1 MTPAKKTT
9 QFGSGFTDAKK
20 AQPSLPSTE
29 EGMRLVVAFMAIKDA
44 AVRDALISLIERISR
59 IYDEMK

>member
-1 MTPAKKTT
+1 VTPAKKTT
-9 QFGSGFTDAKK
+9 HGSGFTEVK
-20 AQPSLPSTE
+20 AQPSSPSTK
-29 EGMRLVVAFMAIKDA
+29 EGRRLVVAFMAIKDA

>member
-1 MTPAKKTT
+1 VTPAKK
-9 QFGSGFTDAKK
+9 FGSGITEAKK
-20 AQPSLPSTE
+20 AQSPSAE
-29 EGMRLVVAFMAIKDA
+29 EGRRLVVAFMAIKDA

>member
-1 MTPAKKTT
+1 VTPTKKTT
-9 QFGSGFTDAKK
+9 QFGSGFTEIKK
-20 AQPSLPSTE
+20 DQPSSPSTE
-29 EGMRLVVAFMAIKDA
+29 EGRRLVVAFMAIKDA